1 MGNILAELI
10 FSFSRGSLIL
20 HHLFLAGDE
29 ILAVNGKALHGLSH
43 QEAIAVFK
51 EIRAGQVV
59 LHVGRRVPKR
69 RREAL
74 LRPRI

>member
-1 MGNILAELI
+1 MGTFIAELVLAFLKKSLMLHYI
-10 FSFSRGSLIL
+10 FLP
-20 HHLFLAGDE
+20 GDE

-74 LRPRI
+74 LRPHI

>member
-1 MGNILAELI
+1 MGTVLALLVLA
-10 FSFSRGSLIL
+10 FSRRSLML
-20 HHLFLAGDE
+20 HHFFLAGDE

-74 LRPRI
+74 LRPCI